1 MNIKN
6 YKLFLEKD
14 VNWRDDED
22 SYLNDGLNDRWDDS
36 TYDPDGS
43 DDNYEYDDDYD
54 YGKKDY
60 IHGYDEDDED
70 GEDIETDDM
79 EHLLYLLR
87 SMFKNSGIDARI
99 TNKKMDIKIFIELN
113 KKERLKSLISIFE
126 VVNKLK
132 KDILIQYTCEFDMW
146 QTASKPY
153 FEFEFFYGKFGSRK
167 MNDPF

>member
-1 MNIKN
+1 MDIKN

-14 VNWRDDED
+14 INWRDDED
-22 SYLNDGLNDRWDDS
+22 SHLNDGLNDRWDDS
-36 TYDPDGS
+36 TYDPDD

-54 YGKKDY
+54 YGGSAKNPFD
-60 IHGYDEDDED
+60 GYEDDED
-70 GEDIETDDM
+70 DKDIETDDM

-87 SMFKNSGIDARI
+87 SMFKNSGIDAQI
-99 TNKKMDIKIFIELN
+99 TNKKMNIKIFIELN

-146 QTASKPY
+146 QSRSKPY
-153 FEFEFFYGKFGSRK
+153 FEFEFFYGEDGSRK